1 MKVYH
6 RITCFLARS
15 GLGIGRK
22 CLLAL
27 GAWIKEVE
35 KQRGL
40 LGGERGSTEPTG
52 HVAGGGRRVQQVFSC
67 RNRDET
73 GELDLDGRRKWCWSS
88 VRLPIFLACLANV
101 FTRKT
106 CWHWMLRY
114 WVEMGE
120 GRDL

>member
-1 MKVYH
+1 MPAG
-6 RITCFLARS
+6 F
-15 GLGIGRK
+15 G
-22 CLLAL
+22 CLD
-27 GAWIKEVE
+27 KT
-35 KQRGL
+35 
-40 LGGERGSTEPTG
+40 GGKREGVVRRRGSTEPTG

-67 RNRDET
+67 RDRDEI

-101 FTRKT
+101 FTKKT

>member
-1 MKVYH
+1 VKVYH

-40 LGGERGSTEPTG
+40 LGGERGSTEPDRTSRQI
-52 HVAGGGRRVQQVFSC
+52 A
-67 RNRDET
+67 
-73 GELDLDGRRKWCWSS
+73 DL
-88 VRLPIFLACLANV
+88 
-101 FTRKT
+101 FTP
-106 CWHWMLRY
+106 L
-114 WVEMGE
+114 
-120 GRDL
+120 LLLL